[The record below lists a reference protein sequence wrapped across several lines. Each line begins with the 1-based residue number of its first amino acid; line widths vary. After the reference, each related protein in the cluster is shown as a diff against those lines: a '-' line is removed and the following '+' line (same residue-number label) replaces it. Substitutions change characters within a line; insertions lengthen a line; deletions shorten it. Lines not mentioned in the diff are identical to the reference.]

1 MSENQPSL
9 FGPPDQTPDDTSGGV
24 QLPTLPPDWQAAL
37 GGVMHTPAF
46 AQLLAF
52 VEEER
57 ARGPVYPTPEDV
69 FNALRFTPLKE
80 VKVLILGQDPYHGPT
95 PDGQGQAHG
104 LSFSVRPGV
113 RPPPSLQNIY
123 KELSSDVGFK
133 VPRHGDLRSWARQ
146 GVLLLN
152 AVLTVRQGE
161 PNSHAG
167 RGWEAFT
174 DAVIR
179 AVSAQPQPVVF
190 VLWGAYARKKARLI
204 QAPPHVILESAHPSP
219 LSVTKF
225 LGTRPFSRTNAALET
240 AGRAPVDWQ
249 LPMTASDAVPGGG

>member
-1 MSENQPSL
+1 MSSQQPPL
-9 FGPPDQTPDDTSGGV
+9 FGDEPEPAPTVSPAV
-24 QLPTLPPDWQAAL
+24 NLPTLPESWQAAL
-37 GGVMHTPAF
+37 KGVMSTPEF
-46 AQLLAF
+46 QRLLAF

-57 ARGPVYPTPEDV
+57 SIGPVYPAPEDV
-69 FNALRFTPLKE
+69 FTALRLTPLPQ
-80 VKVLILGQDPYHGPT
+80 VRVLILGQDPYHGPT

-123 KELSSDVGFK
+123 KELATDVGFK
-133 VPRHGDLRSWARQ
+133 APRHGDLRSWAEQ

-167 RGWEAFT
+167 RGWETFT

-179 AVSAQPQPVVF
+179 SVNELPERVVF
-190 VLWGAYARKKARLI
+190 VLWGAYARKKARLVTGP
-204 QAPPHVILESAHPSP
+204 QHVVLESAHPSP

-225 LGTRPFSRTNAALET
+225 LDTRPFSQANAALEE
-240 AGRAPVDWQ
+240 AGRGRVDWQ
-249 LPMTASDAVPGGG
+249 LPERALA